1 MPYKVKKVN
10 GYKAINKRTGRAMSK
25 KAKSKKAAKRHVTA
39 LNINVTLKEKHPKLY
54 KKIKRKYPVKKR
66 KTRKRR

>member
-1 MPYKVKKVN
+1 MPYRLKRVD
-10 GYKAINKRTGRAMSK
+10 GYKVFHGKKAMSK
-25 KAKSKKAAKRHVTA
+25 KAKSKKAAVKHLRA

-66 KTRKRR
+66 K